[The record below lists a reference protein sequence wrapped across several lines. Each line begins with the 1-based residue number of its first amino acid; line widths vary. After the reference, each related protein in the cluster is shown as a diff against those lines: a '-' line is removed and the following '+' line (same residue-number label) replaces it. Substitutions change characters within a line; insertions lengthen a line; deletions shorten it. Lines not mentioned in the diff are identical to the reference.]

1 MLFTVAL
8 LVVLVQSV
16 QFSGQWLA
24 RRLDK
29 R

>member
-1 MLFTVAL
+1 MVLTVAL
-8 LVVLVQSV
+8 LVVLVQII
-16 QFSGQWLA
+16 QFVGNHLA

>member
-1 MLFTVAL
+1 MIFTVVL
-8 LVVLVQSV
+8 LVALVQII
-16 QFSGQWLA
+16 QFVGNTAA